1 MINQKKQ
8 KEKNNEEIDEQLQEE
23 IKQFLKEKEKI
34 RSIIGKIGGR
44 PTRNDEIINIMFITL
59 VLASFIGSIML
70 SGIWKTLA
78 IDFAILLI
86 SLKISYMLYSASKV
100 SHFQF
105 WILSSIEW
113 RINQMEKE
121 LRDIQKSLKKSKN
134 DK

>member
-1 MINQKKQ
+1 MISEKQ
-8 KEKNNEEIDEQLQEE
+8 KNKDNEEIDEQLQEE

-44 PTRNDEIINIMFITL
+44 PTRNDEIINILFITL
-59 VLASFIGSIML
+59 VIISFIGSIML
-70 SGIWKTLA
+70 PGILRTLA

-121 LRDIQKSLKKSKN
+121 LREVQKALKKLSN
-134 DK
+134 NE

>member
-1 MINQKKQ
+1 
-8 KEKNNEEIDEQLQEE
+8 
-23 IKQFLKEKEKI
+23 
-34 RSIIGKIGGR
+34 
-44 PTRNDEIINIMFITL
+44 MFITL

-121 LRDIQKSLKKSKN
+121 LRDIQKSLKRTRMMNNYFSIKSNTPTELSIFISINFFPLLKFLLS
-134 DK
+134 